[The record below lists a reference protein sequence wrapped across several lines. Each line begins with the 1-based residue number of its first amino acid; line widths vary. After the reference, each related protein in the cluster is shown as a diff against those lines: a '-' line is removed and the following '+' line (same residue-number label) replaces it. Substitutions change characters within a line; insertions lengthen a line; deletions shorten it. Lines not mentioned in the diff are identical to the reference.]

1 MIEKLF
7 TSTTRI
13 ALLGEFLLHPE
24 REYYLR
30 QLCSMH
36 DLAPRS
42 VGLELANLESIGLI
56 TRRLAGKSIF
66 YSADRKHI
74 LFSELQKIFIK
85 TVGLTDVVRNAL
97 APFTANITL
106 AFIYGSFAKGEF
118 STGSDIDLMII
129 GQVSS
134 FLLSETLGKAG
145 QQLGREIN
153 YAVFPEKEIKERLA
167 DNDHFLKNVS
177 ENPKMFLIGTE
188 DEFKRL
194 VEERLA

>member
-7 TSTTRI
+7 TSATRI

-42 VGLELANLESIGLI
+42 VGLELANLESIGVI
-56 TRRLAGKSIF
+56 TRRPAGKSIF
-66 YSADRKHI
+66 YSANRNHI

-85 TVGLTDVVRNAL
+85 TVGLTDVVQTAL
-97 APFTANITL
+97 EPFTANITL
-106 AFIYGSFAKGEF
+106 AFIYGLFGKGDFPPE
-118 STGSDIDLMII
+118 SDIDLMII
-129 GQVSS
+129 GRVSS

-153 YAVFPEKEIKERLA
+153 YAVFPEKELKERLV

-177 ENPKMFLIGTE
+177 KNPKIFLIGTE
-188 DEFKRL
+188 DEFNRM